1 MKSTAAAD
9 SSTVEQSLERIEAL
23 VAKME
28 TGNLPLDEVIVTFE
42 EGIKLVRDCRDK
54 LTATEKRIQILI
66 SESEGARAL
75 ADFEEA

>member
-1 MKSTAAAD
+1 MKPAATD

-28 TGNLPLDEVIVTFE
+28 TGNLPLDEVIATFE

-54 LTATEKRIQILI
+54 LATAEKRIQILVT
-66 SESEGARAL
+66 ESGGAKTL
-75 ADFEEA
+75 ADFDEM